1 MFDGLSDRLNSI
13 FKRLKGYGRLSEVN
27 IQEALKDVRM
37 SLLEADVNFKV
48 VKDFIQKVKDRAVG
62 KDVLDSLTPG
72 QQIVKIVRD
81 ELTDILGG
89 TVSSLNLGTKP
100 PAVIMLVGLQGSG
113 KTTTAAKLARHLRG
127 KGRRPY
133 LVPADV
139 YRPAAILQLRK
150 LSKEIDIDVFEDDAF
165 KMPQDICHEAL
176 RIAKIK
182 GYDTVIIDTAGRL
195 HIDKSLMDELKDLKE
210 ILNPKEI
217 LFVAD
222 AMTGQDAVNTAAG
235 FNSDIDITGV
245 ILTKLD
251 GDARGGAAL
260 SMVTVTGKPIKFIGA
275 GEKVDAIEVFY
286 PDRLA
291 GRILGMGD
299 VLTLI
304 EKAEAVVDKEKAKI
318 MEEKLRK
325 NLFTLEDF
333 KEQLSQIKK
342 IGSLESILS
351 MVPGFK
357 QIKMTRDVNPDPKEL
372 VRIEAIINSMTMKER
387 VKPDILNASRKK
399 RIANGSG
406 TTVQDVNKLIKQY
419 LQARQMMKKFANI
432 GPKAMTGQALKVLRG
447 GMPF

>member
-1 MFDGLSDRLNSI
+1 MFDGLSDRLNNI
-13 FKRLKGYGRLSEVN
+13 FKRLKGYGRLSEAN
-27 IQEALKDVRM
+27 IEEALKDVRM

-48 VKDFIQKVKDRAVG
+48 VKDFIQNVKNKAVG

-72 QQIVKIVRD
+72 QQIVKIVRN
-81 ELTDILGG
+81 ELTAVLGG
-89 TVSSLNLGTKP
+89 SVSVLNLGTKP

-113 KTTTAAKLARHLRG
+113 KTTTAAKLAKYLYG

-139 YRPAAILQLRK
+139 YRPAAVLQLRK
-150 LSKEIDIDVFEDDAF
+150 LAKQINTDVFEDDAF
-165 KMPQDICHEAL
+165 KTPQDICSEAL
-176 RIAKIK
+176 RVARIK
-182 GYDTVIIDTAGRL
+182 GCDTVIIDTAGRL
-195 HIDKSLMDELKDLKE
+195 HIDKSLMDELKELKE
-210 ILNPKEI
+210 ILKPREI

-235 FNSDIDITGV
+235 FNNSLDITGI

-260 SMVTVTGKPIKFIGA
+260 SMVAVTGKPVKFAGI
-275 GEKVDAIEVFY
+275 GEKIDAIEVFY

-304 EKAEAVVDKEKAKI
+304 EKAEAVVDKENAKR

-333 KEQLSQIKK
+333 KEQLNQIKK
-342 IGSLESILS
+342 MGSLESILS

-357 QIKMTRDVNPDPKEL
+357 QLKMKHNINPDPKEL
-372 VRIEAIINSMTMKER
+372 VKIEAIIDSMTVKER
-387 VKPDILNASRKK
+387 IKPDILNGSRKK
-399 RIANGSG
+399 RIAKGSG
-406 TTVQDVNKLIKQY
+406 TTVQDINKLVKQY
-419 LQARQMMKKFANI
+419 LQARQMMKQFANT
-432 GPKAMTGQALKVLRG
+432 GTKGMGQALKAFRG